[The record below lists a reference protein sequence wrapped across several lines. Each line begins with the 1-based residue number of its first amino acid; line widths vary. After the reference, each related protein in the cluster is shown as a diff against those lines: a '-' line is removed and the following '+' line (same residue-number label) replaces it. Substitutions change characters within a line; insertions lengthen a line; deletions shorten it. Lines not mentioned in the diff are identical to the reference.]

1 MGPSENPTRIESED
15 RSCLRLRSGSFDFV
29 FSLFFS
35 FALFALSKARHHDAP
50 TTPTTNVCLRRLI
63 DVTSLREIK
72 FVDDNTLL
80 AFPFFPPF
88 ALPSRSASRPFSL
101 SPYLFTFVIFFPFVL
116 PFSLFD
122 ICPSVILR
130 FDKSRERVCEKRE
143 TRDISVPSLFFQSR
157 EMRLPRRSNER
168 NSFYAY
174 IYAVT
179 LCAFPVFH
187 IR

>member
-29 FSLFFS
+29 FSLFLS

-80 AFPFFPPF
+80 AFPFSPLSLSLLS
-88 ALPSRSASRPFSL
+88 LPRVRFLFHRIYSRSCYFFFPSFSL
-101 SPYLFTFVIFFPFVL
+101 SLCSIFVRL
-116 PFSLFD
+116 
-122 ICPSVILR
+122 
-130 FDKSRERVCEKRE
+130 
-143 TRDISVPSLFFQSR
+143 LFFVSTNLASAYVRKERHAIYPFLRYFSR
-157 EMRLPRRSNER
+157 
-168 NSFYAY
+168 
-174 IYAVT
+174 V
-179 LCAFPVFH
+179 VK
-187 IR
+187 